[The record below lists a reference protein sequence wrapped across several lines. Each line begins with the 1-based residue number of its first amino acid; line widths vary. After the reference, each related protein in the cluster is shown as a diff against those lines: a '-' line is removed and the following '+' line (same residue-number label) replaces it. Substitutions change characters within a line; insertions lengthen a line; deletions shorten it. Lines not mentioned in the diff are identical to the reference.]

1 MAIMYIEDIDV
12 RNLPD
17 WFWDT
22 LREAEGSR
30 IKLNEILM
38 LLPNE
43 KLREHFYFFQAATE
57 AISEEPH
64 TLFMQRPGHSLSED
78 ARDDIASIVVSQGKS
93 YYLAVLNEPKSLA
106 DMEEDLIDLGGIA
119 DSIYEERTGES
130 FWDELMG

>member
-38 LLPNE
+38 LLPN
-43 KLREHFYFFQAATE
+43 
-57 AISEEPH
+57 
-64 TLFMQRPGHSLSED
+64 D
-78 ARDDIASIVVSQGKS
+78 
-93 YYLAVLNEPKSLA
+93 
-106 DMEEDLIDLGGIA
+106 
-119 DSIYEERTGES
+119 
-130 FWDELMG
+130 